1 MTEII
6 HHLFNPLPNAI
17 MSVLMGIT
25 FIYWIF
31 SAVLGG
37 FDGFDIDMDVNPEI
51 DVDID
56 IDADVDTDFDLQQSH
71 LDIAHDKEVDVADH
85 VDVRQPSI
93 FMQILEFM
101 NVGKI
106 PFMIVLTIFKF
117 FTWAGTLLTTT
128 IPKVVNLGFWSVV
141 ILIPLSFIAIILTHY
156 ATLPLVKFL
165 KNTGYHGEKAID
177 FIGKEGVMLS
187 SIIADKQGNMEVI
200 IDQDPIKILVQST
213 DGNQIKYGDKVI
225 ITKKCDKENIF
236 QVRRIH

>member
-17 MSVLMGIT
+17 MSVLMGIS
-25 FIYWIF
+25 FLYWIF

-37 FDGFDIDMDVNPEI
+37 FDGFDVDMDVNPEI
-51 DVDID
+51 DVDVD
-56 IDADVDTDFDLQQSH
+56 MDVDTDFDLHQSH
-71 LDIAHDKEVDVADH
+71 VDITHDKEVDVADH
-85 VDVRQPSI
+85 IDVRQPSM

-128 IPKVVNLGFWSVV
+128 IPKVVSMGFWSVV
-141 ILIPLSFIAIILTHY
+141 ILIPLSFLAIILTHY
-156 ATLPLVKFL
+156 ATLPLVNFL

-177 FIGKEGVMLS
+177 FIGKEGIMLS
-187 SIIADKQGNMEVI
+187 SITENKHGNMEVVI
-200 IDQDPIKILVQST
+200 NQDPIKILVEST
-213 DGNQIKYGDKVI
+213 DGNPIKYGDKVI
-225 ITKKCDKENIF
+225 IINKSDKGNIF
-236 QVRRIH
+236 LVRKTH